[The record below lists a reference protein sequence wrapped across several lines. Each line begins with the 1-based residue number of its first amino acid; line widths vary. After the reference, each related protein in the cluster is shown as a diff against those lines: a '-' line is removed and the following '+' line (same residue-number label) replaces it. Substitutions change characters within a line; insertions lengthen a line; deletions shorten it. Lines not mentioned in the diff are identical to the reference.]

1 MDESQ
6 KIPYDVTLS
15 KVDVS
20 YGVWGMYNFY
30 KMQVSIG
37 FCEILSTFY
46 LGLQCIFLMG
56 EEVCV
61 GWGIGDVYFC
71 VKI

>member
-37 FCEILSTFY
+37 FCEILSTF
-46 LGLQCIFLMG
+46 
-56 EEVCV
+56 
-61 GWGIGDVYFC
+61 
-71 VKI
+71 